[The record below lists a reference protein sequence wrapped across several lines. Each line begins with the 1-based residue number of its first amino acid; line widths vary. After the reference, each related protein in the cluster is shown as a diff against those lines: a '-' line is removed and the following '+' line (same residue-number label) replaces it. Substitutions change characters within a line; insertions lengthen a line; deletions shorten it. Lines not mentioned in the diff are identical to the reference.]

1 MEAVNKGTVA
11 GEGMSVGLGIELP
24 FEQHLNEWVDIGIQF
39 RYFFARKTMFVKYSQ
54 AFVVMPGGFGTLD
67 ELFEALTLVQ
77 TRKVT
82 RFPVILVRHR
92 LLAGADGLAAR
103 AGARQRQGLRRRPRP
118 DRGQRRRRRHRGQH
132 RQRPPRA
139 AASTGARPDA
149 HLRLLRVQHPHRP
162 RSTTPSRRSSVRR
175 WPARGHSLV
184 SGGGSVSSMGA
195 VAQAVR
201 AGGGHTIGVIPQA
214 LLDME
219 VADTDADELLVTTT
233 MRERKALMDDHSDAF
248 ITLPGGL
255 GTLEEL
261 FEIWTAR
268 TLGMHDKPL
277 VVLDPTGVL
286 APVRELVEGLVASRF
301 RAPGRPRVHRL
312 DHDGGRRARR
322 GGGPGRGPPRT
333 PTAEEQLEAEP
344 S

>member
-1 MEAVNKGTVA
+1 MRICVFCASSTRIDPQHNALATELGT
-11 GEGMSVGLGIELP
+11 EM
-24 FEQHLNEWVDIGIQF
+24 
-39 RYFFARKTMFVKYSQ
+39 AR
-54 AFVVMPGGFGTLD
+54 
-67 ELFEALTLVQ
+67 
-77 TRKVT
+77 
-82 RFPVILVRHR
+82 
-92 LLAGADGLAAR
+92 
-103 AGARQRQGLRRRPRP
+103 
-118 DRGQRRRRRHRGQH
+118 
-132 RQRPPRA
+132 
-139 AASTGARPDA
+139 
-149 HLRLLRVQHPHRP
+149 
-162 RSTTPSRRSSVRR
+162 
-175 WPARGHSLV
+175 RGHSLV

-195 VAQAVR
+195 VATAVR
-201 AGGGHTIGVIPQA
+201 AGGGRTVGVIPQV

-233 MRERKALMDDHSDAF
+233 MRERKALMDDQSDAF

-286 APVRELVEGLVASRF
+286 APVRELVEGLVASGFARPVVHESIVWTTSVAEAMTAVE
-301 RAPGRPRVHRL
+301 APTRPT
-312 DHDGGRRARR
+312 A
-322 GGGPGRGPPRT
+322 T